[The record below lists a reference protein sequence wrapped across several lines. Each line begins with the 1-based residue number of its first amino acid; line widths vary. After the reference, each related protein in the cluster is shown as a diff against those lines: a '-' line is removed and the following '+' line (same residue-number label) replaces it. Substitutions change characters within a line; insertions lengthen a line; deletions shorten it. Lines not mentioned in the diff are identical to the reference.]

1 MKGFCDDFLSQHPK
15 HFVSPLRA
23 SGSAIETLFSQY
35 KYSAGGKL
43 DSSNYATA
51 RASCLVKSAISGHHS
66 GKGYRDEQL
75 DTAVPQLVKKKYNT
89 QPKK

>member
-1 MKGFCDDFLSQHPK
+1 MTLSQHPT

-23 SGSAIETLFSQY
+23 SGSAIEMLFGQY
-35 KYSAGGKL
+35 KYSAGGKF

-51 RASCLVKSAISGHHS
+51 RASCLVKGAVSGHHS
-66 GKGYRDEQL
+66 GKGYCDEQL
-75 DTAVPQLVKKKYNT
+75 GTAVPQLVKKKYST